1 MKGKLTTEEF
11 VEKARKVRGKY
22 DYSKTIYENSH
33 SKVAIICP
41 VTENGEFRQI
51 EKPLN

>member
-11 VEKARKVRGKY
+11 VEKAKKAQEKR
-22 DYSKTIYENSH
+22 DYSKTIYENGH

-51 EKPLN
+51 EKP

>member
-11 VEKARKVRGKY
+11 VEKAKKVHGKY
-22 DYSKTIYENSH
+22 DYSIYENSH

-41 VTENGEFRQI
+41 VTENGDFRQI